1 MTYWIRGSKAG
12 TPELFADLPGYPDNV
27 RPDGKGGYW
36 VALHREK
43 YELPFGKDSHLV
55 AIRIGAEGEKLQEMR
70 GPKDV
75 RPTEAVE
82 REDGKIYLGSVEL
95 SYVSIVSSV

>member
-1 MTYWIRGSKAG
+1 
-12 TPELFADLPGYPDNV
+12 
-27 RPDGKGGYW
+27 
-36 VALHREK
+36 LHREK

-55 AIRIGAEGEKLQEMR
+55 TIRIGAEGEKLQEMR

-75 RPTEAVE
+75 GPTEAVD
-82 REDGKIYLGSVEL
+82 RGDSKIYLGSVEL

>member
-1 MTYWIRGSKAG
+1 
-12 TPELFADLPGYPDNV
+12 V
-27 RPDGKGGYW
+27 RPDGNGGYW

-75 RPTEAVE
+75 GPTEAVD
-82 REDGKIYLGSVEL
+82 RGDSKIYLGSVEL

>member
-1 MTYWIRGSKAG
+1 
-12 TPELFADLPGYPDNV
+12 
-27 RPDGKGGYW
+27 

-43 YELPFGKDSHLV
+43 YELRFGKDSHLV

-75 RPTEAVE
+75 RTTEVVE